1 MSGSPIV
8 LVTGGTGSI
17 GSCAVR
23 NLVKRG
29 CRVVALDL
37 RPRPEMLGGV
47 RESVDIVAADL
58 ADRRTVATV
67 LAEWDISHVL
77 HLGAMLSFDAARDP
91 LRAVEVNSVATLAL
105 FDAALSSGVGRVVWA
120 STSGMYGGP
129 GDYGDRIVDDFHV
142 QRKYIDGR
150 DQQVVI
156 EAAQLDGTLTP
167 CVGYLYVPNSRPVE
181 GAWLLTADGDVID
194 PARRLRQVEGLYG
207 IALRATEA
215 ANWTP

>member
-1 MSGSPIV
+1 MTPEAPFSVQAALVRHFEREVGSQ
-8 LVTGGTGSI
+8 
-17 GSCAVR
+17 
-23 NLVKRG
+23 
-29 CRVVALDL
+29 
-37 RPRPEMLGGV
+37 LGM
-47 RESVDIVAADL
+47 
-58 ADRRTVATV
+58 T
-67 LAEWDISHVL
+67 
-77 HLGAMLSFDAARDP
+77 
-91 LRAVEVNSVATLAL
+91 LRALTRSDRDRLT
-105 FDAALSSGVGRVVWA
+105 FWD
-120 STSGMYGGP
+120 
-129 GDYGDRIVDDFHV
+129 GDRIVDDFHV